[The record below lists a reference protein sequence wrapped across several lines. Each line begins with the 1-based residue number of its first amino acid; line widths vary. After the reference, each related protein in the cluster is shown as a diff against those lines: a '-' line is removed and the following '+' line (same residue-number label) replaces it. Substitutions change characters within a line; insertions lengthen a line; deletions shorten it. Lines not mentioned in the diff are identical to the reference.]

1 MATVVADE
9 DVLADLAS
17 LPGNLILF
25 GGPQTNAVARVLAS
39 AQPFSEVSL
48 DTVQQGKEPRPER
61 ETPLE
66 GKTPRLEGGFAIGD
80 CSFTAEGTGL
90 VSLGPRSLGVHGGGG
105 LVASVAGTTLSGF
118 GKAVELLHSDLFR
131 TNSWQ
136 HRLPDYM
143 VAGPDFVRSRGGQKP
158 AQHRPSSSL
167 HGVVGAGFWGYSWEY
182 RADSAYLSC

>member
-1 MATVVADE
+1 MATIIADD
-9 DVLADLAS
+9 DVPTDLAT

-25 GGPQTNAVARVLAS
+25 GGPQTNAVSRALAPV
-39 AQPFSEVSL
+39 QPFSGVSP
-48 DTVQQGKEPRPER
+48 DVVQRGKSS
-61 ETPLE
+61 
-66 GKTPRLEGGFAIGD
+66 RLEGGFVIGG

-90 VSLGPRSLGVHGGGG
+90 VSLGPRAREARDGGG

-143 VAGPDFVRSRGGQKP
+143 VAGPDFVRSAGGQEP
-158 AQHRPSSSL
+158 AQHSPSSSL
-167 HGVVGAGFWGYSWEY
+167 HGVVGAGFWGDAWQY
-182 RADSAYLSC
+182 RADSAYLRC